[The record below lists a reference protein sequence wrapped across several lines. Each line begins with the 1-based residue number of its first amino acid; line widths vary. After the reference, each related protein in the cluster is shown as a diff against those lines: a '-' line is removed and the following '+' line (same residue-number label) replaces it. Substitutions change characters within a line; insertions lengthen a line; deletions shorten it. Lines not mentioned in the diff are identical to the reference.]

1 MDDQRILTFQTI
13 ENSKSDHVPSLAL
26 SGGSDG
32 GGGGDGTGGG
42 GSGVGVGTG
51 GGGGGDGIGGV
62 GAS

>member
-13 ENSKSDHVPSLAL
+13 ENSKSDHIPSLAL

-42 GSGVGVGTG
+42 G